1 MQSDAVESQD
11 RTPETRAVEAMR
23 AATEQMPAG
32 CDDVLS
38 LQTRLVVSTAATQTL
53 SHELRNRD
61 RMVVAEAGLV
71 RREDAV
77 AQGKLDIQRRE
88 AETTRRANANA
99 DKERLLRQL
108 QEQQEQLLQQSQD
121 RLRLVCELITEKQRA
136 ATERY
141 QDLEKA
147 TEMMDDHLHRQQE
160 DADQAQSLEREIAN
174 LRRQEA
180 TARQQTAEALAGL
193 DTARRA
199 ASDFWTSIQGSVLM
213 STDLR
218 SMYNCNLNLPG
229 AKSKMLGCTFSVLT
243 RVTGA
248 ETTLPS
254 GQTVTVGVLCSN
266 ALETG
271 KCIDN
276 PQRHTMDTTGVAQS
290 MKAQTKQYFG
300 PSAPKALVLVL
311 DPFKLANQSKAKKY
325 ALSLSLG
332 RNGAAMPT
340 TLCGCVSDLCVG
352 CKSRALSISLSP
364 FLVRFLSLSPEHAR
378 ARAHTHTHTYNTHL
392 NGIPWT
398 LPG

>member
-11 RTPETRAVEAMR
+11 RTPETRAVETMR

-53 SHELRNRD
+53 RHELRNRD

-88 AETTRRANANA
+88 AETTRREDANV

-174 LRRQEA
+174 LRRQGA

-199 ASDFWTSIQGSVLM
+199 A
-213 STDLR
+213 
-218 SMYNCNLNLPG
+218 
-229 AKSKMLGCTFSVLT
+229 
-243 RVTGA
+243 
-248 ETTLPS
+248 
-254 GQTVTVGVLCSN
+254 
-266 ALETG
+266 
-271 KCIDN
+271 
-276 PQRHTMDTTGVAQS
+276 
-290 MKAQTKQYFG
+290 
-300 PSAPKALVLVL
+300 
-311 DPFKLANQSKAKKY
+311 
-325 ALSLSLG
+325 
-332 RNGAAMPT
+332 
-340 TLCGCVSDLCVG
+340 
-352 CKSRALSISLSP
+352 
-364 FLVRFLSLSPEHAR
+364 
-378 ARAHTHTHTYNTHL
+378 
-392 NGIPWT
+392 
-398 LPG
+398 